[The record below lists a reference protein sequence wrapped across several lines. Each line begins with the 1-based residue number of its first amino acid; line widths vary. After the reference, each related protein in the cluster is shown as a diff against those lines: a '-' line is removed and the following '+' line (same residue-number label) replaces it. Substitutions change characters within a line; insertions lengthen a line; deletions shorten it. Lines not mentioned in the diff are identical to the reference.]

1 MKERIPLLRNKTLLI
16 ASGLCLASFLATF
29 MLFVQKEG
37 SVLFAAG
44 IFVGLL
50 ISILLLSQK
59 SRIDFSNSYE
69 NIEKHH
75 QQLLDAVEKF
85 EDGFL
90 LFDRDQKVI
99 IANEKIRNLYEGMN
113 SPFKRGDTRKDIA
126 NSALNWFEEG
136 LQKERIKKFL
146 NVIEKNLVK
155 PRKNIEWQ
163 LPNGKQITIDEHYT
177 SDSGI
182 VAIIRDVTKQNLKQ
196 QKLEERSRLFKMVFD
211 NVPLGICVYNAEHR
225 VVSWNNKYLEI
236 MDVKPDSIYSGI
248 HMKDLVEANFGAY
261 EDVGENPQEFSE
273 TVLNN
278 LHLNLHTKLERQTK
292 SGKSV
297 EIFRNVLPD
306 GGYICTFSD
315 VTMAKSAQLLLQES
329 EVRYRKMVELSPDA
343 ILVQKD
349 GMVIYA
355 NTAAL
360 SLLNI
365 KNLHDLIGAY
375 VRKFFPS
382 DHREKL
388 TSHFGNSDHMSV
400 GDNVPS
406 EISQVIRSD
415 GTRIDVEVEAT
426 ALLYGDRPVMQLIA
440 RDISA
445 QTKTQE
451 FLQKAKEEAEYA
463 SQLKGTFLA
472 NMSHE
477 LRTPL
482 NAVIG
487 FSEIIKNEIFG
498 EVGSDKYI
506 EYANDIHSSGLHLLE
521 LINDILDFSK
531 IEANSQEL
539 TEEVVDMKQLV
550 SDCIRLVEP
559 QREKSNLSVSI
570 DFPSNLP
577 NVMCDAKILKQVV
590 LNLLSNAIK
599 FTPRSGQIFVRSDLT
614 ADGSFYISIED
625 TGIGIKD
632 EDLIKALTPF
642 VQIDSEL
649 SRKYQGTGLGLPL
662 SKNMM
667 ELHEG
672 QLTITSI
679 YGEGTNV
686 TITLP
691 NTRIDRSAA

>member
-1 MKERIPLLRNKTLLI
+1 MIQHK
-16 ASGLCLASFLATF
+16 
-29 MLFVQKEG
+29 
-37 SVLFAAG
+37 
-44 IFVGLL
+44 
-50 ISILLLSQK
+50 
-59 SRIDFSNSYE
+59 
-69 NIEKHH
+69 
-75 QQLLDAVEKF
+75 QLLDAVENI

-90 LFDRDQKVI
+90 LFGKDQKII
-99 IANEKIRNLYEGMN
+99 IANEKIRNLYGGMN
-113 SPFKRGDTRKDIA
+113 LPLSQGVHRKELVTA
-126 NSALNWFEEG
+126 AFNLFEEG
-136 LQKERIKKFL
+136 SQKEKIKHFL
-146 NVIEKNLVK
+146 TLIENNIVK
-155 PRKNIEWQ
+155 PQLGTEWQ
-163 LPNGKQITIDEHYT
+163 LPNGTHIMVDEHYT
-177 SDSGI
+177 HDRGI
-182 VAIIRDVTKQNLKQ
+182 VAIIRDVTQQNRKHK
-196 QKLEERSRLFKMVFD
+196 KLEERSKLLKMVFD
-211 NVPLGICVYNAEHR
+211 NVPIGICVYNGEHR

-236 MDVKPDSIYSGI
+236 MDVKPDSIYTGI
-248 HMKDLVEANFGAY
+248 HMKDLVEANFEAY
-261 EDVGENPQEFSE
+261 EDVGETPQEFSE
-273 TVLNN
+273 TVLSN

-306 GGYICTFSD
+306 GGYICTFTD
-315 VTMAKSAQLLLQES
+315 VTLTKSAQLMLQES
-329 EVRYRKMVELSPDA
+329 EVRYRKMVELTPDA
-343 ILVQKD
+343 IFVQKD
-349 GMVIYA
+349 GLVIYA
-355 NTAAL
+355 NAAAL
-360 SLLNI
+360 KLLNI

-375 VRKFFPS
+375 IRKFFPT

-388 TSHFGNSDHMSV
+388 TPHFGNSDHMSA

-406 EISQVIRSD
+406 AASQVIRPD
-415 GTRIDVEVEAT
+415 GSRVDVEIEAT

-445 QTKTQE
+445 QTKTRD

-498 EVGSDKYI
+498 KVGSDKYI
-506 EYANDIHSSGLHLLE
+506 EYADDIHSSGLHLLE

-531 IEANSQEL
+531 IEANSQDL
-539 TEEVVDMKQLV
+539 TEEAVDMKKLV
-550 SDCIRLVEP
+550 SECVRLVEP
-559 QREKSNLSVSI
+559 QRKKSDLSVSI
-570 DFPSNLP
+570 DFPANLP

-599 FTPRSGQIFVRSDLT
+599 FTPRSGQIFVRSGLA
-614 ADGSFYISIED
+614 ADGNFYVSVED
-625 TGIGIKD
+625 TGIGIKE
-632 EDLIKALTPF
+632 EDMIKAMTPF

-662 SKNMM
+662 SKNLM

-672 QLTITSI
+672 NLAIDST

-691 NTRIDRSAA
+691 NNRIDRSAA